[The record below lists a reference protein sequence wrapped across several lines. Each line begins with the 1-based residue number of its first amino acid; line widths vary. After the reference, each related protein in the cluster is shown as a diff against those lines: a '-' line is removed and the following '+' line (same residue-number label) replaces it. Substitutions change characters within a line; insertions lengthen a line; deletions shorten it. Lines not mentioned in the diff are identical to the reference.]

1 MATKEFPPPV
11 KWADDRLGIGKIG
24 KKNLRKVFPD
34 HWSFMLGEIALYSF
48 IILILTGIF
57 LTFWFKPSMAEVEY
71 QGSYSLLKGLHMSEA
86 YASTL
91 DLSFDVRGGLLMRQ
105 IHHWA
110 AVLFI
115 AAMMVHLLRIFFTG
129 AFRKP
134 RELNWVIGFTMLFLG
149 IIEGFIGYGLPDDLL
164 SGTGLRITQG
174 MIQASPV
181 IGTWLTFFIFGGEFP
196 GDDMVSRFFTI
207 HVLLIP
213 GLILALVTAH
223 LFLVVYHKHTQ
234 YPGPGRTEKNVVG
247 YPLMPVYMAKAGGF
261 FFVVFGITA
270 LMGALLQINPVWL
283 YGPYNPA
290 EVTAG
295 SQPDWYM
302 GWLEGSVRLMPGFES
317 TFWGIT
323 LSWNLIIPA
332 LLIPPAFVTLV
343 AAYPFI
349 EGWITG
355 DKREHH
361 LLDRPRNMPTRTGI
375 GAAFIT
381 FYGLLWIGGGND
393 LIATHFGLSLNNVT
407 WFLRFA
413 VFLGPVLAFWV
424 TRRIAISLQRADNER
439 LLHGLESG
447 IIVRTPDGEYYEK
460 HTPISKYE
468 AYSLTA
474 RERALPLEIGPETD
488 DNGVRAPHRALKKI
502 RASLSRFYFAD
513 SVQKPTAA
521 EIEEAHAHAAHGH
534 EDDHEAVESPVGTVE
549 LDEDTT
555 HKVAEH

>member
-1 MATKEFPPPV
+1 MSDKDFPPPV
-11 KWADDRLGIGKIG
+11 KYLDDRLGIAKIG
-24 KKNLRKVFPD
+24 RKNLRKVFPD

-57 LTFWFKPSMAEVEY
+57 LTFWFKPSMAEIEY

-91 DLSFDVRGGLLMRQ
+91 DISFDVRGGLLMRQ

-174 MIQASPV
+174 MIGASPV
-181 IGTWLTFFIFGGEFP
+181 IGTYMNFFIFGGEFP
-196 GDDMVSRFFTI
+196 GDDMVPRFFI
-207 HVLLIP
+207 VHVLLIP
-213 GLILALVTAH
+213 GLILALVTVH

-234 YPGPGRTEKNVVG
+234 YAGPGRTSNNVVG
-247 YPLMPVYMAKAGGF
+247 YPLWPVYTAKAGGF

-270 LMGALLQINPVWL
+270 LMGALMQINPVWL

-302 GWLEGSVRLMPGFES
+302 GWLEGSVRIMPGFES

-343 AAYPFI
+343 ALWPFI
-349 EGWITG
+349 ESWITG

-393 LIATHFGLSLNNVT
+393 LVATHFGISLNNVT

-413 VFLGPVLAFWV
+413 VILGPILAFWV
-424 TRRIAISLQRADNER
+424 TRRIAISLQRADNDR
-439 LLHGLESG
+439 ILHGLETG
-447 IIVRTPDGEYYEK
+447 IIVRSPDGEYSEK
-460 HTPISKYE
+460 HTPISTYE
-468 AYSLTA
+468 AYELTA
-474 RERALPLEIGPETD
+474 RDRTLPLEIGPETD
-488 DNGVRAPHRALKKI
+488 DNGVRAPRRALKKL
-502 RASLSRFYFAD
+502 RARLSRFYFAD
-513 SVQKPTAA
+513 SVQKPTTEEVA
-521 EIEEAHAHAAHGH
+521 EAHTHGQGPGDEH
-534 EDDHEAVESPVGTVE
+534 EELSDTETFHEVTS
-549 LDEDTT
+549 DRF
-555 HKVAEH
+555 

>member
-1 MATKEFPPPV
+1 V
-11 KWADDRLGIGKIG
+11 KWVDDRLGIGKIG
-24 KKNLRKVFPD
+24 RKNLRKVFPD

-48 IILILTGIF
+48 IILILTGTF
-57 LTFWFKPSMAEVEY
+57 LTFWFKPSMTEVEY

-91 DLSFDVRGGLLMRQ
+91 DISFDIRGGLLMRQ

-164 SGTGLRITQG
+164 SGTGLRITNG

-181 IGTWLTFFIFGGEFP
+181 IGTYMNFFIFGGEFP
-196 GDDMVSRFFTI
+196 GDDFVARFFTV

-213 GLILALVTAH
+213 GLILGLVTVH

-234 YPGPGRTEKNVVG
+234 YPGPGRTNNNVVG

-302 GWLEGSVRLMPGFES
+302 GWLEGAVRIFPGFES
-317 TFWGIT
+317 HFWGIT
-323 LSWNLIIPA
+323 LSWNLLIPA
-332 LLIPPAFVTLV
+332 LIVPPAFVTLV
-343 AAYPFI
+343 ALYPFI

-393 LIATHFGLSLNNVT
+393 LIATHFRVSLNNVT

-413 VFLGPVLAFWV
+413 VILGPILAFWI
-424 TRRIAISLQRADNER
+424 TRRVAISLQRADNDR
-439 LLHGLESG
+439 LLHGLETGVIMRS
-447 IIVRTPDGEYYEK
+447 PDGEYTEK
-460 HTPISKYE
+460 HQPIGAFE
-468 AYSLTA
+468 AYELTA
-474 RERALPLEIGPETD
+474 RDRIVPHDIGPETD
-488 DNGVRAPHRALKKI
+488 EHGVRAPRRALNKV
-502 RASLSRFYFAD
+502 RAALSRFYFAD
-513 SVQKPTAA
+513 AVQKPTAQELEA
-521 EIEEAHAHAAHGH
+521 AHAHAHDADEIH
-534 EDDHEAVESPVGTVE
+534 E
-549 LDEDTT
+549 LTT
-555 HKVAEH
+555 ETETYREVTSDRH

>member
-1 MATKEFPPPV
+1 VATNEFPPPV
-11 KWADDRLGIGKIG
+11 KWLDDRLGIGKIG

-48 IILILTGIF
+48 IILLLTGTF
-57 LTFWFKPSMAEVEY
+57 LTFWFKPSMAEVQY
-71 QGSYSLLKGLHMSEA
+71 QGSYSLLKGLPMSEA

-91 DLSFDVRGGLLMRQ
+91 NISFDIRGGLLMRQ

-110 AVLFI
+110 AVLFV

-134 RELNWVIGFTMLFLG
+134 RELNWLIGFTMLFLG

-181 IGTWLTFFIFGGEFP
+181 IGTYLTFFIFGGEFP
-196 GDDMVSRFFTI
+196 GDAMVSRFFTV

-234 YPGPGRTEKNVVG
+234 YAGPGRTEKNVVG

-261 FFVVFGITA
+261 FFVVFGVTA

-317 TFWGIT
+317 HFWGIT

-332 LLIPPAFVTLV
+332 LLIPPAFVTVV
-343 AAYPFI
+343 ALYPFI

-393 LIATHFGLSLNNVT
+393 LIATHFNVSLNNVT

-413 VFLGPVLAFWV
+413 VFLGPVFAFWAA
-424 TRRIAISLQRADNER
+424 RRIAISLQRADTER
-439 LLHGLESG
+439 LLHGLETG
-447 IIVRTPDGEYYEK
+447 IIMRMPNGEYIEK
-460 HTPISKYE
+460 HAPISEYE
-468 AYSLTA
+468 AYELTA
-474 RERALPLEIGPETD
+474 RDRVLPLDIGPETD
-488 DNGVRAPHRALKKI
+488 ENGVRAPRRMLNKI
-502 RASLSRFYFAD
+502 RARLSRFYYEDAI
-513 SVQKPTAA
+513 QKPTRA
-521 EIEEAHAHAAHGH
+521 EIEEARHHLEEH
-534 EDDHEAVESPVGTVE
+534 DDSVETPVGTVE
-549 LDEDTT
+549 LDED
-555 HKVAEH
+555 VAKHVIEH

>member
-1 MATKEFPPPV
+1 MATNEFPPPV
-11 KWADDRLGIGKIG
+11 KWLDDRLGIGKIG

-48 IILILTGIF
+48 IILLLTGTF
-57 LTFWFKPSMAEVEY
+57 LTFWFRPSMAAVEY

-91 DLSFDVRGGLLMRQ
+91 DISFDVRGGLLMRQ

-110 AVLFI
+110 AVLFV

-181 IGTWLTFFIFGGEFP
+181 IGTYLTFFIFGGEFP
-196 GDDMVSRFFTI
+196 GDDMVSRFFTV

-234 YPGPGRTEKNVVG
+234 FPGPGRTNNNVVG

-261 FFVVFGITA
+261 FFVVFGVTA

-317 TFWGIT
+317 HFWGIT

-343 AAYPFI
+343 ALYPFI
-349 EGWITG
+349 ESWITG

-393 LIATHFGLSLNNVT
+393 LIATHFNVSLNNVT

-413 VFLGPVLAFWV
+413 VFLGPVFAFWAA
-424 TRRIAISLQRADNER
+424 RRIAISLQRSDTER
-439 LLHGLESG
+439 LLHGLETG
-447 IIVRTPDGEYYEK
+447 IIVRLPHGEYIEK
-460 HTPISKYE
+460 HAPISEYE
-468 AYSLTA
+468 AYELTA
-474 RERALPLEIGPETD
+474 RDRLLPLDIGPETD
-488 DNGVRAPHRALKKI
+488 ENGVRAPRRALNKV
-502 RASLSRFYFAD
+502 RARLSRFYFAD
-513 SVQKPTAA
+513 AIQKPTLE
-521 EIEEAHAHAAHGH
+521 EIEEARHHLEEH
-534 EDDHEAVESPVGTVE
+534 DDSVETPLGTVE
-549 LDEDTT
+549 LDPDQARE
-555 HKVAEH
+555 VIEH